1 MVLGAAF
8 AVLASACGSS
18 AVTPDST
25 GEVAIELSEFQFAPD
40 AIEVKVGQT
49 VRFVVDN
56 QGSEAH
62 EFMVGRTVDDE
73 AGFADGFETD
83 FFDGVEVLV
92 TGNPTMVMSGDA
104 IIEGAHADESM
115 TMDEGMAMDDGA
127 AMDEGMAMDDG
138 TAMDEGMAMD
148 DGAAMD
154 EGMAM
159 DDGAAMDEGMAMDD
173 GAAMDEGMAMDDG
186 AAMDDAMAMAVEGD
200 EHHGFMIMQDPLSG
214 QTIIEFVVPNKLG
227 EWTIACFEEEGA
239 HYEDGMKGTLKVI
252 EG

>member
-159 DDGAAMDEGMAMDD
+159 DDGAAMD
-173 GAAMDEGMAMDDG
+173 
-186 AAMDDAMAMAVEGD
+186 DAMAMAVEGD